1 MKKDIIYGTVLTILV
16 SFISVGFIPSK
27 AQVMEIVDGKTAV
40 AVKEIK
46 TYIDMRFT
54 EQEKLIRE
62 IIKR

>member
-1 MKKDIIYGTVLTILV
+1 MKKDIIYGTVVAVLL
-16 SFISVGFIPSK
+16 SFISAGFIPTK
-27 AQVMEIVDGKTAV
+27 AQVMELIDGKTAV

-46 TYIDMRFT
+46 TYIDIRFT

>member
-16 SFISVGFIPSK
+16 SFISVGFIPTK

>member
-16 SFISVGFIPSK
+16 SFISVGFIPTK
-27 AQVMEIVDGKTAV
+27 AQVMEIVDGKTAAIV
-40 AVKEIK
+40 TELKS
-46 TYIDMRFT
+46 YMDMRFI